1 MNNDEE
7 KQVEEDEDIITLPK
21 EDADKLKQFIEDN
34 TSEEDSEK
42 SPMEQ
47 MAEKDAESAEEGF
60 VPRDQMFDPYQDG
73 LSELDELPA
82 INGIIEVTEKDKEDY
97 LRAVLNDEP
106 VIFDINLCGDKVKV
120 KIRARTAWEQSLVY
134 EAVFQDQEMKIV
146 NEYSQ
151 GIIQLQKYSA
161 ALMIQE
167 INGRL
172 FSSEKFEKKDA
183 ENWQDDI
190 DKLKEL
196 VTEKIDS
203 MDGAKLTLILNALRI
218 FEFKLARI
226 GTQCLTG
233 NFWNPVD

>member
-7 KQVEEDEDIITLPK
+7 EDDDIIELPK
-21 EDADKLKQFIEDN
+21 EDADKLKKFIEAN
-34 TSEEDSEK
+34 TSDEDDTK
-42 SPMEQ
+42 SPMDK
-47 MAEKDAESAEEGF
+47 MAEKDAKDDEGY
-60 VPRDQMFDPYQDG
+60 VPRDQLFDAYEDG
-73 LSELDELPA
+73 LSDLDELPA
-82 INGIIEVTEKDKEDY
+82 INGIIEVTERDKEDY

-106 VIFDINLCGDKVKV
+106 VIFNINLCGDKVKV
-120 KIRARTAWEQSLVY
+120 KVRARTAWEQSLVY

-146 NEYSQ
+146 NEFSQ
-151 GIIQLQKYSA
+151 GVIQLQKYSA

-167 INGRL
+167 INGRI
-172 FSSEKFEKKDA
+172 FSTEKFAKRDS
-183 ENWQDDI
+183 ENWQKDV

-196 VTEKIDS
+196 MGDKIES

-226 GTQCLTG
+226 GTECLSG

>member
-1 MNNDEE
+1 MNNDQDN
-7 KQVEEDEDIITLPK
+7 QVEEDDDIITLPK
-21 EDADKLKQFIEDN
+21 EDAEKLKEFIEEN
-34 TSEEDSEK
+34 TSDEDDDK
-42 SPMEQ
+42 SPMEK
-47 MAEKDAESAEEGF
+47 MAEKDAEDDVGY
-60 VPRDQMFDPYQDG
+60 VPRDQLFDPYDDG
-73 LSELDELPA
+73 MTDLDELPA
-82 INGIIEVTEKDKEDY
+82 IDGAIEVTEQDKQDY

-106 VIFDINLCGDKVKV
+106 VVFTIELCGGQVKV
-120 KIRARTAWEQSLVY
+120 KLRARTAWEQSLVY

-146 NEYSQ
+146 NEFRQ

-161 ALMIQE
+161 VLMIQE

-172 FSSEKFEKKDA
+172 FSNEKFEKKD
-183 ENWQDDI
+183 EDNWQKDV
-190 DKLKEL
+190 DKLREL

-226 GTQCLTG
+226 GTQCLSG

>member
-7 KQVEEDEDIITLPK
+7 KQIEEDEDVITLPA
-21 EDADKLKQFIEDN
+21 EDAEKLKKFIEENSSDDGEDK
-34 TSEEDSEK
+34 SDMEKMAEED
-42 SPMEQ
+42 
-47 MAEKDAESAEEGF
+47 AKDDTGY
-60 VPRDQMFDPYQDG
+60 VPREQLFDPYEDAFG
-73 LSELDELPA
+73 ELDELPA
-82 INGIIEVTEKDKEDY
+82 IDGAIEVTEDDKQAY

-106 VIFDINLCGDKVKV
+106 VIFTIILCGGQVKV
-120 KIRARTAWEQSLVY
+120 KLRARTAWEQSLVY

-146 NEYSQ
+146 NEFRQ

-161 ALMIQE
+161 VLMVQE

-172 FSSEKFEKKDA
+172 FSSEKFEKKDT
-183 ENWQDDI
+183 ENWQKDVDQ
-190 DKLKEL
+190 LREL

-203 MDGAKLTLILNALRI
+203 MDGAKLTLLLNALRI

-226 GTQCLTG
+226 GTQCLSG